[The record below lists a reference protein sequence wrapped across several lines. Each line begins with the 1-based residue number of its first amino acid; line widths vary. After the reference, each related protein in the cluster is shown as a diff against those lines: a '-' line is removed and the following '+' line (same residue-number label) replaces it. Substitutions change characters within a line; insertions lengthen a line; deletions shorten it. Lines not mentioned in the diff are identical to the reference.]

1 VTARL
6 LRADLAAEP
15 LPGGLPGYAQGGGDP
30 VPASPVCPGERDALG
45 EQCFIMP
52 RALGGL
58 GDRPRAG

>member
-6 LRADLAAEP
+6 VRADLAAEP
-15 LPGGLPGYAQGGGDP
+15 LAGGLPGDPQGGGGP
-30 VPASPVCPGERDALG
+30 VPASPGRPGERDALG
-45 EQCFIMP
+45 EQCFITP

>member
-15 LPGGLPGYAQGGGDP
+15 LTGGLPGDAQGGGDP
-30 VPASPVCPGERDALG
+30 VPASPVRPGERDALG

-52 RALGGL
+52 GALGGL